1 MFITNINIY
10 KLKGRVRYF
19 GYVLVSI
26 LLVVFSS
33 IYQVILSA
41 QKAAV
46 VYQSRDHVFPKMNK
60 IRPQNWTIVPL
71 LNLGFGRN
79 KVSHSLPRSDGFKE
93 YRICNSTG
101 NTYGILCM
109 CTSHRRMLKSV
120 AGETRKNFST
130 LLGEKKNES
139 ASNYKSMEKIETNW
153 FTNDEKLF
161 EKAVSVDSLKR
172 AWFAL
177 KSKPGM
183 STKGTDNVTLS
194 GISDAWFIKTS
205 MKLLE
210 GSYQYPNK
218 KRVLIDKPGGGKRPL
233 TIANPRIKVIER
245 ALLNA
250 LEPQFEGYF
259 SWETING
266 KEYLSETSK
275 NTYNSNYKT
284 TVIDNESL
292 YFKKKVLCPT
302 VFYAHNYG
310 SRPKKSAHQALK
322 NIKHW
327 RTNTTFL
334 IDYDISKAFDNV
346 NRKRL
351 KNLFTKRI
359 KDTRFWNEISK
370 ILNSGAI
377 HDLQLIFEKKKV
389 AQGSIL
395 SPFLFNIYMH
405 ELDEKV
411 VSLQKLTHETHKSHE
426 SAVYGNKE
434 AEMNYRKISRDFAT
448 DNLKRS
454 LKKYGSKEALIQARK
469 TAYKEHHD
477 KYSRRKGVDSEVRH
491 IQYVRYVD
499 DFLVGIVGSREFA
512 LQIRKDLNNFI
523 KNNLH
528 LEVKKD
534 NLVSRNDKPIK
545 FLGHFISLREYKVK
559 TSAIPKSIRA
569 AMKNKNKSISR
580 FLESDKRLARAKS
593 NQFYSNVLQQFNI
606 LSSKLKTSISNKPH
620 EEVLASLIAY
630 KGLGSNLLKH
640 LSLDS
645 WEQFNELLSSIDPH
659 KLSSKKK
666 NNPAL
671 SRWSSYLQ
679 IESDR
684 LSEFSAQILYDKI
697 ASLAASDWYE
707 SLSKGQADKLK
718 HLQEDYLIKAE
729 EIINESLNLEVEK
742 RRNKIISKSKINM
755 NPKAELSQEEKDLLE
770 LAKRLTTVGSQKSS
784 PIRIS
789 VNAPIGEV
797 FAKLRLS
804 GYIHPIKDRSI
815 GNSHLGFYTDSEI
828 VSHFNSVIRGL
839 LNWYSGA
846 GNFAKVKGLAHLL
859 RSSCVLTLANK
870 HKKSKNWVY
879 TVYGSEVTVL
889 NGKKETRL
897 ISRTSI
903 LNHFNDFNLKTD
915 SSSIDHY
922 DLDKMIDRFH
932 KLNYGIEFFEGCSVT
947 DCLESENIEV
957 YHIRRLYRKV
967 NNDGIISVL
976 DMKGNRVTGL
986 AAVLTS
992 INRKQI
998 PLCRKHHLEFESG
1011 VFSPLDYSKLNKV
1024 LLNIPKPKLGDF
1036 KPIFDGEDFTTEK
1049 KKIK

>member
-1 MFITNINIY
+1 
-10 KLKGRVRYF
+10 
-19 GYVLVSI
+19 
-26 LLVVFSS
+26 
-33 IYQVILSA
+33 
-41 QKAAV
+41 
-46 VYQSRDHVFPKMNK
+46 
-60 IRPQNWTIVPL
+60 
-71 LNLGFGRN
+71 
-79 KVSHSLPRSDGFKE
+79 
-93 YRICNSTG
+93 
-101 NTYGILCM
+101 
-109 CTSHRRMLKSV
+109 MLKSV

-130 LLGEKKNES
+130 SLGEKKNES
-139 ASNYKSMEKIETNW
+139 ASNYKGMEKIETNW

-161 EKAVSVDSLKR
+161 ERAVSVDSLKR

-218 KRVLIDKPGGGKRPL
+218 KRVLIDKPDGGKRPL

-259 SWETING
+259 SWETINRE
-266 KEYLSETSK
+266 EYLSETSK

-284 TVIDNESL
+284 TVIDNERL

-370 ILNSGAI
+370 ILDSGAI
-377 HDLQLIFEKKKV
+377 HDLQLIFEKKGV

-426 SAVYGNKE
+426 SAVYGNKK

-477 KYSRRKGVDSEVRH
+477 KYGRRKGVDLKVRH

-523 KNNLH
+523 KSNLH

-534 NLVSRNDKPIK
+534 NLVSRSNYKPVK
-545 FLGHFISLREYKVK
+545 FLGHLIGLCEYKVK

-569 AMKNKNKSISR
+569 AMKNKNKSIAR

-593 NQFYSNVLQQFNI
+593 NQFYSNVLKQFNI

-640 LSLDS
+640 LSLNS
-645 WEQFNELLSSIDPH
+645 WEQFNELLSSIDSY
-659 KLSSKKK
+659 KLPSEKK

-684 LSEFSAQILYDKI
+684 LSEFSAQILYDQI

-707 SLSKGQADKLK
+707 SLSKGQADKIK

-729 EIINESLNLEVEK
+729 EIIKESLNLEVEK
-742 RRNKIISKSKINM
+742 RRNKIISKFKINM
-755 NPKAELSQEEKDLLE
+755 NPEAELSQEEKDLLE
-770 LAKRLTTVGSQKSS
+770 LAKGLTTLGSQKSS
-784 PIRIS
+784 PRRIS
-789 VNAPIGEV
+789 VNAPIGDV
-797 FAKLRLS
+797 FARLRLS
-804 GYIHPIKDRSI
+804 GYIHPIKNRSI
-815 GNSHLGFYTDSEI
+815 GNSHLNFHTDSEI

-839 LNWYSGA
+839 MNWYSGA

-870 HKKSKNWVY
+870 HKKSKYWVY

-897 ISRTSI
+897 IRRTSI
-903 LNHFNDFNLKTD
+903 RNHFNDFNLKTD

-922 DLDKMIDRFH
+922 DLDKMIGRFQ
-932 KLNYGIEFFEGCSVT
+932 KLNHGIEFFRGCSVT

-957 YHIRRLYRKV
+957 HHIRRLYRKV

-1036 KPIFDGEDFTTEK
+1036 KPIFDGEDYTTEK

>member
-1 MFITNINIY
+1 
-10 KLKGRVRYF
+10 
-19 GYVLVSI
+19 
-26 LLVVFSS
+26 
-33 IYQVILSA
+33 
-41 QKAAV
+41 
-46 VYQSRDHVFPKMNK
+46 
-60 IRPQNWTIVPL
+60 
-71 LNLGFGRN
+71 
-79 KVSHSLPRSDGFKE
+79 
-93 YRICNSTG
+93 
-101 NTYGILCM
+101 
-109 CTSHRRMLKSV
+109 
-120 AGETRKNFST
+120 
-130 LLGEKKNES
+130 
-139 ASNYKSMEKIETNW
+139 MEKIKTNW

-161 EKAVSVDSLKR
+161 ERAVSVGSLKK
-172 AWFAL
+172 AWLAL

-183 STKGTDNVTLS
+183 STKGKDNVTLS

-205 MKLLE
+205 IKLLE
-210 GSYQYPNK
+210 GSYLYPNRR
-218 KRVLIDKPGGGKRPL
+218 RVLIDKPDGGKRPL

-259 SWETING
+259 SWETINR
-266 KEYLSETSK
+266 KEYLFETFK

-359 KDTRFWNEISK
+359 KDPRFWSEISK
-370 ILNSGAI
+370 ILSSGAI
-377 HDLQLIFEKKKV
+377 HDLQLIFEKKGV

-411 VSLQKLTHETHKSHE
+411 VSLQKLTYETHKSHE

-434 AEMNYRKISRDFAT
+434 AEMNYRKICRDFAT

-477 KYSRRKGVDSEVRH
+477 KYARRKGVDSEVKH

-499 DFLVGIVGSREFA
+499 DFLVGIVGSRKFA

-523 KNNLH
+523 KSNLH

-534 NLVSRNDKPIK
+534 NLVSRNDKPVK
-545 FLGHFISLREYKVK
+545 FLGHLIGFNQYKVK
-559 TSAIPKSIRA
+559 TSVIPKSIRA

-593 NQFYSNVLQQFNI
+593 NQFYSNVLKQFNI
-606 LSSKLKTSISNKPH
+606 LSSKLKTSISNKSH
-620 EEVLASLIAY
+620 AEVLASLIAY
-630 KGLGSNLLKH
+630 KGLGSNLLKT
-640 LSLDS
+640 LSLDN

-659 KLSSKKK
+659 KLSSEER

-684 LSEFSAQILYDKI
+684 LSEFSAQILYDNI
-697 ASLAASDWYE
+697 ATLAASDWYE
-707 SLSKGQADKLK
+707 SLSKGQADKVK

-729 EIINESLNLEVEK
+729 EIIYESLNLEVEK
-742 RRNKIISKSKINM
+742 RRNKIISKFKINTD
-755 NPKAELSQEEKDLLE
+755 PKAELSQEEKDLLE
-770 LAKRLTTVGSQKSS
+770 LAKSLTIIGSKKSS
-784 PIRIS
+784 PMRIS
-789 VNAPIGEV
+789 VNAPIGEA
-797 FAKLRLS
+797 FARLRLS

-815 GNSHLGFYTDSEI
+815 GNSYLGFHSDSEI
-828 VSHFNSVIRGL
+828 VSHFNSVIHGL

-870 HKKSKNWVY
+870 HNKSKNWVY

-897 ISRTSI
+897 TSRASI

-922 DLDKMIDRFH
+922 DLNRMIGRFN
-932 KLNYGIEFFEGCSVT
+932 KLNHGIEFFKGCSVT

-957 YHIRRLYRKV
+957 HRI
-967 NNDGIISVL
+967 
-976 DMKGNRVTGL
+976 
-986 AAVLTS
+986 
-992 INRKQI
+992 
-998 PLCRKHHLEFESG
+998 
-1011 VFSPLDYSKLNKV
+1011 
-1024 LLNIPKPKLGDF
+1024 
-1036 KPIFDGEDFTTEK
+1036 
-1049 KKIK
+1049 

>member
-1 MFITNINIY
+1 MTNINIY

-19 GYVLVSI
+19 GYALENI
-26 LLVVFSS
+26 LRVVFSS

-41 QKAAV
+41 QKAALV
-46 VYQSRDHVFPKMNK
+46 FQSRDHVFPKMNK

-79 KVSHSLPRSDGFKE
+79 KVSHCLPRSDGFKE
-93 YRICNSTG
+93 YRICNSTE

-109 CTSHRRMLKSV
+109 CTSHRRRLKSV

-130 LLGEKKNES
+130 SLGEKKNES
-139 ASNYKSMEKIETNW
+139 ASNYESMKKIETNW

-172 AWFAL
+172 AWFTL
-177 KSKPGM
+177 KSKPNM
-183 STKGTDNVTLS
+183 STKGVDNVTLS
-194 GISDAWFIKTS
+194 GISNTWFIKTS

-210 GSYQYPNK
+210 GSFKYPNRRK
-218 KRVLIDKPGGGKRPL
+218 VLIDKPNGGKRPI
-233 TIANPRIKVIER
+233 TMANLRIKVIER

-259 SWETING
+259 SWETIN
-266 KEYLSETSK
+266 KKKYLSETFK
-275 NTYNSNYKT
+275 DTYNSNYKT
-284 TVIDNESL
+284 TITNNESF

-334 IDYDISKAFDNV
+334 IDYDVSKVFDNV

-351 KNLFTKRI
+351 KNLFTKKI
-359 KDTRFWNEISK
+359 KDPRFWSEISK

-377 HDLQLIFEKKKV
+377 HDLQFIFEKKGI

-411 VSLQKLTHETHKSHE
+411 VSLQKLTYETHKSHE
-426 SAVYGNKE
+426 SAAYGNKE
-434 AEMNYRKISRDFAT
+434 AEINYRKIRRDFAT

-477 KYSRRKGVDSEVRH
+477 KYGRRKGVDSEVRH

-523 KNNLH
+523 KSNLH
-528 LEVKKD
+528 LEVKKN
-534 NLVSRNDKPIK
+534 NLVSRNDKPVK
-545 FLGHFISLREYKVK
+545 FLGHFIDFSEYKVK
-559 TSAIPKSIRA
+559 TSGIPKSTRA
-569 AMKNKNKSISR
+569 AIKNKNKSISR

-593 NQFYSNVLQQFNI
+593 SQFYSNVLKQFDI
-606 LSSKLKTSISNKPH
+606 LSSKLKISISNKPRA
-620 EEVLASLIAY
+620 EILPSLIAY
-630 KGLGSNLLKH
+630 KGLGSYLLKT
-640 LSLDS
+640 LSLDN
-645 WEQFNELLSSIDPH
+645 WDQFNELLSSIDSQ
-659 KLSSKKK
+659 KLSSEER

-697 ASLAASDWYE
+697 ASLAASDWQD
-707 SLSKGQADKLK
+707 SLSKGQADKVK
-718 HLQEDYLIKAE
+718 QLQKDYLIKAE
-729 EIINESLNLEVEK
+729 KIIHESLNLEVEK
-742 RRNKIISKSKINM
+742 RRNKIISKFKINI
-755 NPKAELSQEEKDLLE
+755 NPKAKLGQEEKDFLE
-770 LAKRLTTVGSQKSS
+770 LAKELTTISSQKSS
-784 PIRIS
+784 PMKIS

-797 FAKLRLS
+797 FARLRLS
-804 GYIHPIKDRSI
+804 GYIHPIKDRSM

-828 VSHFNSVIRGL
+828 VSHFNSVIRSL

-879 TVYGSEVTVL
+879 TAYGSEVTVL
-889 NGKKETRL
+889 NGKNETRL
-897 ISRTSI
+897 MSRSSI
-903 LNHFNDFNLKTD
+903 LNHCNNFNLKTD

-922 DLDKMIDRFH
+922 DLNKMIGRLN
-932 KLNYGIEFFEGCSVT
+932 KLNHKIEFFKGCFVT
-947 DCLESENIEV
+947 DCLELENIKI
-957 YHIRRLYRKV
+957 YHIKRLHRKV
-967 NNDGIISVL
+967 NKDGIISVL

-998 PLCRKHHLEFESG
+998 PLCRKHYLEFESG

-1024 LLNIPKPKLGDF
+1024 FSNIPKPKLGDF
-1036 KPIFDGEDFTTEK
+1036 KPIFDGEDYTIEK
-1049 KKIK
+1049 KI